1 MGCLLGGVLLGMDP
15 ASGLASVLVDAL
27 GTEDFV
33 WVMLIEVAIGV
44 MIAFYYR
51 AGVIHAFAD
60 WAARRIRSRRSATGF
75 AWGLGILIFFSDYFS
90 PLFGGPIAR
99 PLTDRYR
106 VSREKLAYLLD
117 SGSAPVIAMIPFS
130 GWAVYVSGLMVGN
143 GPIDTLD
150 AGVSTFIRA
159 IPFNLYSMLAVSLA
173 GLVAFGVVPNYG
185 TMRAAERRARD
196 TGKVLRDD
204 ATPLTGDELA
214 EIEPLPG
221 RRGGLVAYLFVP
233 VVLILSVGIGTF
245 VFAGSA
251 RILEAFLSAVIYLGL
266 ALGIGGHFEDV
277 TDAVEVAIRG
287 VKGVF
292 PAIVILALAYAI
304 NGVSRSLGA
313 QEYIVSVTED
323 WMTAGM
329 VPVITFATGAVISFF
344 TGTSWG
350 TYAILTP
357 FVLPVALNL
366 SGDVVG
372 TAVLATVGALV
383 GGALFGDHC
392 SPVSDTTVLS
402 SLGAGSDHMDHVTT
416 QLPYALTAGAIA
428 ATAFLA
434 IGMLA

>member
-1 MGCLLGGVLLGMDP
+1 MLLGMDP
-15 ASGLASVLVDAL
+15 ASGLASVFVDAL
-27 GTEDFV
+27 GTRDFV
-33 WVMLIEVAIGV
+33 WVMLIEVAIGI

-51 AGVIHAFAD
+51 AGVINAFAE
-60 WAARRIRSRRSATGF
+60 WASHRIRSRRSATGF
-75 AWGLGILIFFSDYFS
+75 AWGLGLLIFFSDYFS

-99 PLTDRYR
+99 PLTDRYDI
-106 VSREKLAYLLD
+106 SREKLAYLLD

-130 GWAVYVSGLMVGN
+130 GWAVYVSGLMAGT

-150 AGVSTFIRA
+150 AGVGVYIRA
-159 IPFNLYSMLAVSLA
+159 IPFNLYSMLAVGLA
-173 GLVAFGVVPNYG
+173 GLVAFGIVPNYG
-185 TMRAAERRARD
+185 PMRKAERRAHD
-196 TGKVLRDD
+196 TGKVIRDG
-204 ATPLTGDELA
+204 ATPLTGEELA

-221 RRGGLVAYLFVP
+221 RQGGLLVYLFVP
-233 VVLILSVGIGTF
+233 VLLILGVGIGTF
-245 VFAGSA
+245 AFAGGA
-251 RILEAFLSAVIYLGL
+251 RILEAFLSAVLYLGL
-266 ALGIGGHFEDV
+266 ALGMGGHFDGV
-277 TDAVEVAIRG
+277 GDAVDVAIRG

-313 QEYIVSVTED
+313 QDYIISVTEG

-329 VPVITFATGAVISFF
+329 VPVITFVTGAVISFF

-357 FVLPVALNL
+357 FVVPVALNL
-366 SGDVVG
+366 SGGVVDAG
-372 TAVLATVGALV
+372 VLATVGALV

-402 SLGAGSDHMDHVTT
+402 SFGAACDHMDHVTT

-428 ATAFLA
+428 AAAFLLM
-434 IGMLA
+434 GVLA